1 MHEEIELVD
10 TFIEQNTDGVLNGRR
25 GVKNLESLLSQIGY
39 AGVGDFLSDN
49 SDAIIEVLSWIG
61 NQDQITEWRDAL
73 LDSITLDDD
82 AEEIEI
88 LETFIEQNT
97 DGILEGRRGVENLES
112 LLSQIGYAG
121 VGDFLADNTAAIER
135 LLLWIGY
142 QDQKTK
148 WRDALLDSIT
158 LDDTGNPVTE
168 AARKL
173 DYSRKDTST
182 NRVIKRFVENETD
195 VTHRGSGADS
205 SRFLMLIDNLG
216 YENLTEFFADN
227 SGAMYTVVQWIAKQF
242 KYEANLH
249 LKGAEGV
256 RRLGI
261 LVGALDYAD
270 MVEFLE
276 DNQGAVDAIINWMS
290 RVGTD
295 EWKEALEVYRD
306 HDE

>member
-1 MHEEIELVD
+1 MYDMHDDIDAFIEQNTNGILEGTRGVENLKTLLIQIGYDGVGDFLADNQMAIEEVLSWIGNQDQITEWREALLDSITLDDGAEEIEILE
-10 TFIEQNTDGVLNGRR
+10 TFIEQNTDGTLNGTR
-25 GVKNLESLLSQIGY
+25 GVENLETLLSQIGY

-49 SDAIIEVLSWIG
+49 SGAIEAVLSWIG
-61 NQDQITEWRDAL
+61 YQDHITEWREAL
-73 LDSITLDDD
+73 SVSIAPEDD
-82 AEEIEI
+82 
-88 LETFIEQNT
+88 
-97 DGILEGRRGVENLES
+97 G
-112 LLSQIGYAG
+112 
-121 VGDFLADNTAAIER
+121 
-135 LLLWIGY
+135 
-142 QDQKTK
+142 
-148 WRDALLDSIT
+148 
-158 LDDTGNPVTE
+158 GNPVTE

-195 VTHRGSGADS
+195 VTHRGSGTDS

-216 YENLTEFFADN
+216 YENLTEFFTDN

-295 EWKEALEVYRD
+295 EWKEALEVYY
-306 HDE
+306 DE